1 MSFPQRGE
9 IYMAEF
15 MGVTGSEMRGWHPSL
30 VVQNDIGNEFS
41 SVIIVATITSKISG
55 VHLPTTVLVEPG
67 DGGLTLRSLVH
78 CGQLTT
84 VDKARLGRFVG
95 RLSAARMQAVDQALA
110 VSLGLVP
117 MPPPRRPA
125 R

>member
-1 MSFPQRGE
+1 MSFPRRGE
-9 IYMAEF
+9 IYMVEF

-41 SVIIVATITSKISG
+41 PNILVATITSKMSG
-55 VHLPTTVLVEPG
+55 AHLPTVVLVEAG
-67 DGGLTLRSLVH
+67 DGNLPLRSLVH

-84 VDKARLGRFVG
+84 VDKKRLGRFVG
-95 RLSAARMQAVDQALA
+95 HLSPERLRAVDQALA
-110 VSLGLVP
+110 ISLGLVP
-117 MPPPRRPA
+117 MPPPRRPT